1 MSLLDKQVREKMCKM
16 LNKYVPAF
24 DFVDKNLLVLL
35 GSNSCVSI
43 ASFVTFIG
51 VPVGIASVNTLLC

>member
-1 MSLLDKQVREKMCKM
+1 MREKMCQM

-24 DFVDKNLLVLL
+24 DCVDKHLLILL

-43 ASFVTFIG
+43 ASLVTFIG

>member
-1 MSLLDKQVREKMCKM
+1 MREKMCKM

-24 DFVDKNLLVLL
+24 DCADKNLLVLL